1 LSRKEKTKLRAFLER
16 DEAHRDWIVRRL
28 VIDGYGE
35 VGGEK
40 ALAFLGAALRDKDA
54 GLREAA
60 ARALIRMGGAR
71 ARNLILGRLPVEKD
85 YQVLTVIEPLS
96 RQWSKR

>member
-1 LSRKEKTKLRAFLER
+1 
-16 DEAHRDWIVRRL
+16 
-28 VIDGYGE
+28 
-35 VGGEK
+35 
-40 ALAFLGAALRDKDA
+40 
-54 GLREAA
+54 
-60 ARALIRMGGAR
+60 MGGAR